1 MAFDPSLWHRPVVVL
16 SNNDGCIVAANAQA
30 KSLNAQLQQLNQSGM
45 AAARKGS
52 LMFQPYLKEV
62 LIKSLGFWASQIF
75 SIKAFFRRRMS
86 IRQEKITQRLDI
98 WLSPL
103 RAGL

>member
-1 MAFDPSLWHRPVVVL
+1 MEQLAIIYPIFALVL
-16 SNNDGCIVAANAQA
+16 LTFGIGIWLGKLRFSAVKNGD
-30 KSLNAQLQQLNQSGM
+30 LNPREA
-45 AAARKGS
+45 
-52 LMFQPYLKEV
+52 

-75 SIKAFFRRRMS
+75 SIKASFRRRMS
-86 IRQEKITQRLDI
+86 IRQEKITQRLGI

>member
-1 MAFDPSLWHRPVVVL
+1 MSEATQQL
-16 SNNDGCIVAANAQA
+16 QA
-30 KSLNAQLQQLNQSGM
+30 KFDALEDRILLRIRTPKNQLLE
-45 AAARKGS
+45 AWITRR
-52 LMFQPYLKEV
+52 FLKEV

-75 SIKAFFRRRMS
+75 SIKASFRRRML
-86 IRQEKITQRLDI
+86 IRQEKRTQRLGI